1 MVGFDWFF
9 RPKLSALIALPGV
22 YAGPPARN
30 LLRTQCREP
39 AGLRSAKSLQAGCWS
54 RTEAP
59 CQNNTVSK
67 HRYQPDWWRKRPF
80 TVNYPFEDSFAFAL
94 LFE

>member
-1 MVGFDWFF
+1 M
-9 RPKLSALIALPGV
+9 
-22 YAGPPARN
+22 AR
-30 LLRTQCREP
+30 
-39 AGLRSAKSLQAGCWS
+39 AKYWDY
-54 RTEAP
+54 P
-59 CQNNTVSK
+59 VCQKHTVSK

>member
-1 MVGFDWFF
+1 MLEVF
-9 RPKLSALIALPGV
+9 
-22 YAGPPARN
+22 AGKSRLHLGRN
-30 LLRTQCREP
+30 C
-39 AGLRSAKSLQAGCWS
+39 
-54 RTEAP
+54 
-59 CQNNTVSK
+59 TVSK